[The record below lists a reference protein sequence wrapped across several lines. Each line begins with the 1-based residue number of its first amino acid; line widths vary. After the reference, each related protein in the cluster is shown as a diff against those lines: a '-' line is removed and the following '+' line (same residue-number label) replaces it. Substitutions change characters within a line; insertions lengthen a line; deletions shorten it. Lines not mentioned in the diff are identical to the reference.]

1 MNLEQDQLR
10 AILEHLAEGVIVI
23 NQHGI
28 ITLANPHV
36 EHLLHVQPNDLSG
49 RRILD
54 LLGGSITARLGFA
67 DEDIRLLDYQLR
79 EGAHISAEPSIEYS
93 LHAPDRRFIR
103 RQIVP
108 VTDTSGRVTSVVL
121 IFLDVTEAR
130 ELRHTQDEVFSMVVH
145 DLRSPLSGIQ
155 ASLRLLQDIARPD
168 DPLGKVVLQTTEISS
183 RALRKLLNL
192 VNSLLDVAR
201 MENGVTSLEREPCEI
216 VGIINTVLDE
226 LHPLAQEMDVRL
238 VNRCHEALPTLD
250 IDSEKVERVL
260 YNLIDNAIKFTPGRA
275 DVVISAALVDGNGAQ
290 SEFVCVSVVDQGPGI
305 PSAYRETLFDRFQQI
320 EGRYARR
327 RGSGLGL
334 TYCKLA
340 VEAHGGQI
348 WIEDNPDGGSI
359 FNFTLPMARFVH

>member
-1 MNLEQDQLR
+1 MNLERDQLW
-10 AILEHLAEGVIVI
+10 AILQHLAEGVIVI
-23 NQHGI
+23 DQSGTI
-28 ITLANPHV
+28 ILANAHV
-36 EHLLHVQPNDLSG
+36 EHLLHVRPDDLSG
-49 RRILD
+49 RRIVD

-79 EGAHISAEPSIEYS
+79 EGARISAEPTLEYS

-108 VTDTSGRVTSVVL
+108 VSDASGRVTSVVL

-155 ASLRLLQDIARPD
+155 ASMRLMQDIARPD
-168 DPLGKVVLQTTEISS
+168 DPLGKVVLQTTEISL

-216 VGIINTVLDE
+216 VGIINTVMDE

-238 VNRCHEALPTLD
+238 VNRCQEQLPALD
-250 IDSEKVERVL
+250 IDREKVERVL

-275 DVVISAALVDGNGAQ
+275 DVAISAALDGNG
-290 SEFVCVSVVDQGPGI
+290 SSPEFVRVSVVDRGPGI
-305 PSAYRETLFDRFQQI
+305 PTAYRVTLFDRFQQI

-359 FNFTLPMARFVH
+359 FNFTLPMMRFTG